1 MARSTASSSER
12 LARTGSSV
20 TRVYLDYA
28 GFSPVDPRVVA
39 LMRPFLEGGVGNP
52 SAPHSLGLE
61 ARASLDGARA
71 KVARLVGAT
80 PAGVVFTASATE
92 ANNLAIRGL
101 AERARGRHVVTSAV
115 EHISV
120 LNACRHLAKRG
131 WEVAYAP
138 VDGEGRVDPDAIAR
152 AVRDDTVLVSV
163 MAANGEIGTLQP
175 LRDIGRAA
183 RARGVPFH
191 VDAVGAAGR
200 VPLAVDE
207 LGIDLLTLSSN
218 DLYGPPGAGALWVRP
233 EVKLSPVVVG
243 GGQESGY
250 RAGTENL
257 PAIVGM
263 GVAAD
268 LARVE
273 GPAEIARLAAQRDR
287 LFEGALER
295 VPRARITG
303 ARGVTRLP
311 HHASFVV
318 SGVKADAVL
327 LELDLRGVAASRRRQ
342 QHVGLIREPAD
353 PHDRAEKMNPENEQ
367 AQAHRAEPV
376 SAASAPGT
384 SVKSVKMWSGAHAAS
399 SSCAC
404 WPVATATATAPH
416 ARAQSTSSGV
426 SPMIVTRSNGNS
438 RPATRRARAHAMAG
452 SRRRSMSSEPKA
464 PTRNNGS
471 SPVGASFSR
480 APASMLPVRRP
491 TSASSRAA
499 SAWTTSPMPG
509 MTCTREPSPIACRS
523 SSA

>member
-1 MARSTASSSER
+1 MARSTVSSSER
-12 LARTGSSV
+12 LARTGSGV

-101 AERARGRHVVTSAV
+101 AERASGRHVVTSA
-115 EHISV
+115 
-120 LNACRHLAKRG
+120 AKHG
-131 WEVAYAP
+131 WEIAYVP
-138 VDGEGRVDPDAIAR
+138 VDAEGRIDPEAVAR
-152 AVRDDTVLVSV
+152 ALRDDTALVSV
-163 MAANGEIGTLQP
+163 MAANGEIGTVQP
-175 LRDIGRAA
+175 LREIGRAV

-200 VPLAVDE
+200 VPVAVDD

-218 DLYGPPGAGALWVRP
+218 DLYGPPGAGALWVRAD
-233 EVKLSPVVVG
+233 VKLSPVVVG

-273 GPAEIARLAAQRDR
+273 GPAEIARLATQRDR
-287 LFEGALER
+287 LFEGVLER

-303 ARGVTRLP
+303 ARGAARLP

-318 SGVKADAVL
+318 SGVKADGVL
-327 LELDLRGVAASRRRQ
+327 LELDLRGVAASSGSACNMASGEPS
-342 QHVGLIREPAD
+342 HVL
-353 PHDRAEKMNPENEQ
+353 RAI
-367 AQAHRAEPV
+367 
-376 SAASAPGT
+376 G
-384 SVKSVKMWSGAHAAS
+384 
-399 SSCAC
+399 CARDE
-404 WPVATATATAPH
+404 VE
-416 ARAQSTSSGV
+416 
-426 SPMIVTRSNGNS
+426 
-438 RPATRRARAHAMAG
+438 G
-452 SRRRSMSSEPKA
+452 SLCFTLGR
-464 PTRNNGS
+464 
-471 SPVGASFSR
+471 
-480 APASMLPVRRP
+480 
-491 TSASSRAA
+491 
-499 SAWTTSPMPG
+499 WTTAAEVDAVVEALPAVIERLRRLAP
-509 MTCTREPSPIACRS
+509 
-523 SSA
+523 